1 MYESEF
7 AYNTDYV
14 FISSGVNDLSQYK
27 CQAGRLFKYYI
38 GEKLSLYRKR
48 YPNTIFIFNSLLTTD
63 NLTGRHTTSRNVTQY
78 HVTSHNIT

>member
-7 AYNTDYV
+7 AYYTDYV
-14 FISSGVNDLSQYK
+14 FISSGVNDLSRYK
-27 CQAGRLFKYYI
+27 WQAGRLFKYI
-38 GEKLSLYRKR
+38 GEKLSLYRKK
-48 YPNTIFIFNSLLTTD
+48 YPNTIFIFNTLLTTD

>member
-14 FISSGVNDLSQYK
+14 FISSGVNDLSRYK
-27 CQAGRLFKYYI
+27 WQAGRLFKYI
-38 GEKLSLYRKR
+38 GEKLSLYRKK